1 MTEEIAMQRLSQEF
15 LPAFLGFS
23 IQKIGNIKEAEELS
37 QEIAYQCVIA
47 IRKGNIGEN
56 YEAYLWTIA
65 HNTFRK
71 WCIRKERR
79 PISLDDECNSLSN
92 IPSYDP
98 PVEERL
104 IQKEEIAA
112 LRKALSRLSRDYRN
126 VLVCYYYDELSIAD
140 TGKQL
145 GLSEGM
151 VKFYLRAGKQKLK
164 EAYIMKEIGEKSF
177 RPSEFTVYKSSIDF
191 SKVNVWEVF
200 KRTLPCQ
207 LALVCNSAPKTI
219 SDISLET
226 GVPAVYIE
234 EEIDLLMKAGVM
246 ISPVKGK
253 YRTNLHILRKNTVA
267 QVREQFA
274 KLYEAYIPVVLETY
288 ERTLPRLKECEV
300 FKFDAAPN
308 QWAWF
313 FAQLIASFHL
323 IYENCG
329 LSDEDYPQILSCGS
343 KGFIFAEEAK
353 GSRWGMGV
361 TPVLLDECTVF
372 PVDVV
377 AFGDFHRQSELWWQ
391 RPEKSQAL
399 YDVYC
404 GRTCEEDTELYAE
417 LIREGYVIRQNGK
430 LLCNVAVLTPAARV
444 VMDEANSV
452 LQEALQEMCKPIR
465 EGIYSIVKAT
475 LPPQLAEYTRGFAET
490 WISFYAGVYLTE
502 ALYNV
507 GFLSIPEAE
516 DTTPVACRIDVK

>member
-1 MTEEIAMQRLSQEF
+1 MTEEAAMQRLTEEF

-56 YEAYLWTIA
+56 FEAYLWTIA

-71 WCIRKERR
+71 WCIRKECR
-79 PISLDDECNSLSN
+79 PVSLDDECNSLSN

-104 IQKEEIAA
+104 IREEETAA

-126 VLVCYYYDELSIAD
+126 ALVCYYYDELSIAD
-140 TGKQL
+140 TGKKL

-177 RPSEFTVYKSSIDF
+177 RPSEFTVYKSSIDI

-200 KRTLPCQ
+200 KRMLPCQ

-226 GVPAVYIE
+226 GVPALYVE
-234 EEIDLLMKAGVM
+234 EEIDLLVNAGVM

-253 YRTNLHILRKNTVA
+253 YRTNLHILRKNAVA
-267 QVREQFA
+267 QVKEQFA
-274 KLYEAYIPVVLETY
+274 KLYETYIPVVLETY
-288 ERTLPRLKECEV
+288 ERTLPRLKECDV
-300 FKFDAAPN
+300 YKFEATEQ

-313 FAQLIASFHL
+313 FAALVEEFDYKDNWLTEQ
-323 IYENCG
+323 
-329 LSDEDYPQILSCGS
+329 DYPQILSCGS

-361 TPVLLDECTVF
+361 TPVRLDECTVL
-372 PVDVV
+372 PVDVL

-399 YDVYC
+399 YNVYC
-404 GRTCEEDTELYAE
+404 GRIREKDAELYAE
-417 LIREGYVIRQNGK
+417 LIREGYIIRKDGQ
-430 LLCNVAVLTPAARV
+430 LLCNVAVHNSASRA
-444 VMDEANSV
+444 VMEEVNRT
-452 LQEALQEMCKPIR
+452 LREALQEMCKPIR
-465 EGIYSIVKAT
+465 EGIHRIVKAT
-475 LPPQLAEYTRGFAET
+475 IPPQLTEYARGFAET
-490 WISFYAGVYLTE
+490 WISFYAGVYLKE
-502 ALYNV
+502 ALYNA
-507 GFLSIPEAE
+507 GFLSIPEAG
-516 DTTPVACRIDVK
+516 DVTPVACRIDVK